1 MAPVLSK
8 PSARTELPTL
18 VLPGRKITNQN
29 GRANCR
35 DWRIHRTTAQ
45 HGRHLAIHLPGLAE
59 TRAGVV

>member
-18 VLPGRKITNQN
+18 VLPGRKIAGQN
-29 GRANCR
+29 GCTNRR

-45 HGRHLAIHLPGLAE
+45 HRRNLTIYLPGVAE
-59 TRAGVV
+59 TRTWVV